1 MLKLW
6 IKIFLLQ
13 EISRKVLAAIFD
25 LATELKQYKICCAKI
40 IIMASNFTAVIGRQ
54 LLVHIFKLKL
64 EL

>member
-1 MLKLW
+1 
-6 IKIFLLQ
+6 LQ